1 MGSGRS
7 TPARLAALM
16 LTVLLAACVAGKS
29 YVAADDAPLYARAG
43 HLDARLALTR
53 IIGAPLA
60 PIVRNLRAPH
70 GRLHGR
76 AGLER
81 FLRDAL
87 RPLDIVVIRS
97 RPAATRLL
105 IPGHFT
111 HATVW
116 LGTPAEM
123 KALGVWS
130 LSAVRP
136 HRDRLRAGRPVIEAA
151 RDAVQLSPMREITDV
166 DEIVILRP
174 RPGGRD
180 WARAKY
186 AGLFAAIGRPFDY
199 NFDWMDKA
207 RLTCAEL
214 VAGVFPEFELPVR
227 YTQGRFAIVPDD
239 IVRAATIPGS
249 RLRVVRY
256 VAPADGNGFSVSGGE
271 AVLKLLS
278 RPRDD
283 AT

>member
-1 MGSGRS
+1 MGSGCS

-16 LTVLLAACVAGKS
+16 LTAVLAACAAART
-29 YVAADDAPLYARAG
+29 YVAAEDAPAYAKDG
-43 HLDARLALTR
+43 YVDPRLALTR
-53 IIGAPLA
+53 VIGAPLA

-123 KALGVWS
+123 RALGAWS

-136 HRDRLRAGRPVIEAA
+136 YRERLRAGRPVFEAA

-174 RPGGRD
+174 RPGGRG
-180 WARAKY
+180 WAREKY
-186 AGLFAAIGRPFDY
+186 AGLFTAIGRPFDY
-199 NFDWMDKA
+199 NFDWTDKA

-227 YTQGRFAIVPDD
+227 YTQGRYAIVPDD
-239 IVRAATIPGS
+239 IVRAATVPGS
-249 RLRVVRY
+249 RLRIVRY
-256 VAPADGNGFSVSGGE
+256 VAPAAGDGFSASGGE